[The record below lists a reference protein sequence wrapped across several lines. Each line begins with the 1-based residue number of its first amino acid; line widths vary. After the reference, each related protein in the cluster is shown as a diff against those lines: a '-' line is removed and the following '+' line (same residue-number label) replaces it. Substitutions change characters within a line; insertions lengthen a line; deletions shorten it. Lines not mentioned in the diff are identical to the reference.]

1 MTPVLAIPIILVL
14 YKGTRPS
21 RIMRAEIRAARKA
34 DKKSFKTQALSLFWQ
49 LDTIGLV
56 LCVLGFGLFF
66 VTITIANGPTS
77 EWSDRESPH
86 WCQWIKLISSPLYR
100 PPCSRSMFH
109 GRFRCIRKEVR
120 PTPFNPILPPQEQRR
135 YRVSPDRFIPSHVW
149 SNRQWVL
156 LHLPPSRPR

>member
-1 MTPVLAIPIILVL
+1 MTPILAIPIILVL

-21 RIMRAEIRAARKA
+21 RILRAEIRAARQA

-77 EWSDRESPH
+77 EWSDRKSP
-86 WCQWIKLISSPLYR
+86 
-100 PPCSRSMFH
+100 F
-109 GRFRCIRKEVR
+109 
-120 PTPFNPILPPQEQRR
+120 
-135 YRVSPDRFIPSHVW
+135 VSAYTT
-149 SNRQWVL
+149 NK
-156 LHLPPSRPR
+156 

>member
-1 MTPVLAIPIILVL
+1 MTPILAIPIILVL

-21 RIMRAEIRAARKA
+21 RIMRAEIRAARQA

-77 EWSDRESPH
+77 EWSDRKST
-86 WCQWIKLISSPLYR
+86 ISLAYVAN
-100 PPCSRSMFH
+100 
-109 GRFRCIRKEVR
+109 K
-120 PTPFNPILPPQEQRR
+120 
-135 YRVSPDRFIPSHVW
+135 
-149 SNRQWVL
+149 
-156 LHLPPSRPR
+156 